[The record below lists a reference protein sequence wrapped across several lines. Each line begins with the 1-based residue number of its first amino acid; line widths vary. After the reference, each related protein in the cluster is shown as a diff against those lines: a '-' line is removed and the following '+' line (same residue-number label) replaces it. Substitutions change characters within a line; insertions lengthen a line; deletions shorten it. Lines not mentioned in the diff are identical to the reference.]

1 MTDFSK
7 ETVLLADIGGTHA
20 RFGLYQD
27 GQIHDPVLFPVADY
41 SDALSCVE
49 SVCATFKLS
58 KPVYV
63 AIASSGQIGEDGNWL
78 THNNDNWLNS
88 TQSLKKAGFETILL
102 VNDFVATTRGCV
114 KLTSQ
119 DYRYIRQGTGKTHMP
134 IAALGPGTGLGLAYA
149 IPLAD
154 QSWQVCD
161 TFGGHLPVSV
171 IDDEQALVVRTAQ
184 RFRPG
189 APGYLFY
196 EDLIAGRGLPALYKA
211 ISLINGKN
219 DFNGTA
225 KDILEMDS
233 SDPTVSE
240 MYKHFSSL
248 LGTFTKTAVNALQ
261 AFGGVYMDGGLVQK
275 IVDQKNFDAPAFEH
289 ALTAPSGFPV
299 IDEKFETL
307 PVRLIDTA
315 FIALRGLKGFIEDGR
330 AG

>member
-1 MTDFSK
+1 MT
-7 ETVLLADIGGTHA
+7 ETPKDAVLLADIGGTHA
-20 RFGLYQD
+20 RFGLYHD
-27 GQIHDPVLFPVADY
+27 GLIHDPVLLPVADY
-41 SDALSCVE
+41 ADALSCFQAVAE
-49 SVCATFKLS
+49 TFCVKTPAS
-58 KPVYV
+58 V
-63 AIASSGQIGEDGNWL
+63 AIASSGQVGEDGNWL

-88 TQSLKKAGFETILL
+88 KDVLTQGGFNPILL

-119 DYRYIRQGTGKTHMP
+119 DYRYIRHGSGIAHMP

-149 IPLAD
+149 IPMKD
-154 QSWQVCD
+154 KSWHVCD
-161 TFGGHLPVSV
+161 TFGGHMPVAT
-171 IDDEQALVVRTAQ
+171 IDDEQALIVRTAQ

-211 ISLINGKN
+211 ISLIHGKN

-225 KDILEMDS
+225 KDILELDS
-233 SDPTVSE
+233 ADPIVAS

-248 LGTFTKTAVNALQ
+248 LGSFTKTAVLALQ
-261 AFGGVYMDGGLVQK
+261 AYGGVYMDGGLIQK
-275 IVDQKNFDAPAFEH
+275 IVDQKKFDLPAFEH

-299 IDEKFETL
+299 IDEKFEKL

-315 FIALRGLKGFIEDGR
+315 YIALRGLKGFLEDGKHS
-330 AG
+330 